1 MLTTLGTEIALRLA
15 VLACATPLAYAV
27 ALPIFSSD
35 IEYASL
41 IARKEK
47 TFKKIKITKEK
58 KNKNVVYIH
67 LSKPAIIGL
76 VIGVIVLIVFLVIL
90 FKCIIPR
97 MKRRKALEQEGEEE
111 EESGEKRP
119 PSSSSTANG
128 PTKPPQPQYT
138 GQVQLNSEPVRK
150 E

>member
-1 MLTTLGTEIALRLA
+1 MITTLGTEMALRLA
-15 VLACATPLAYAV
+15 LLASAMPLAYAV
-27 ALPIFSSD
+27 AFPILSGD
-35 IEYASL
+35 DEHVSL
-41 IARKEK
+41 TARKEK

-97 MKRRKALEQEGEEE
+97 MKERKALKQQQDEE
-111 EESGEKRP
+111 EESSKKRP
-119 PSSSSTANG
+119 PSTSSTANG
-128 PTKPPQPQYT
+128 PPKPPQPQ
-138 GQVQLNSEPVRK
+138 
-150 E
+150 

>member
-1 MLTTLGTEIALRLA
+1 MITTLGTEIALRLA
-15 VLACATPLAYAV
+15 LLASAIPLAYAT
-27 ALPIFSSD
+27 ALPILSGHD
-35 IEYASL
+35 ERVSL
-41 IARKEK
+41 TVRKEK

-76 VIGVIVLIVFLVIL
+76 VIGVVVLIVFLVVL

-97 MKRRKALEQEGEEE
+97 MKQRKASQEQQDEEE
-111 EESGEKRP
+111 ETSEKRP

-128 PTKPPQPQYT
+128 PPKPPQPQ
-138 GQVQLNSEPVRK
+138 
-150 E
+150 